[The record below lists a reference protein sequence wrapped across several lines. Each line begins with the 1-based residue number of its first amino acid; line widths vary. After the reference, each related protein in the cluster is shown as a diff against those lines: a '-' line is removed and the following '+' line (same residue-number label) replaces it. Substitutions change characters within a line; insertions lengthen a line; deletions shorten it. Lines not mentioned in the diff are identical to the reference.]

1 MAQVNPPPQLKIPR
15 EFITD
20 AEKFPYFRGIE
31 TILFQLWN
39 RTGGD
44 DDLIEEG
51 GQVQTAVSG
60 RVSRN
65 AAKINALELKEFQ
78 VINTVV
84 DLTTEL
90 NQIIICRNT
99 TPITVTLNTQ
109 AIEGDE
115 VHIKRRDAKI
125 TVVGSI
131 DGFDHRVINVK
142 NYSMHLVF
150 DGTDWSEI

>member
-1 MAQVNPPPQLKIPR
+1 
-15 EFITD
+15 
-20 AEKFPYFRGIE
+20 
-31 TILFQLWN
+31 
-39 RTGGD
+39 
-44 DDLIEEG
+44 
-51 GQVQTAVSG
+51 
-60 RVSRN
+60 
-65 AAKINALELKEFQ
+65 
-78 VINTVV
+78 
-84 DLTTEL
+84 
-90 NQIIICRNT
+90 
-99 TPITVTLNTQ
+99 VTLNTQ